1 MKRRICII
9 WALTVGLTVK
19 AQTEIGT
26 KAELKAFEESVNN
39 GTFGNESV
47 TLTADIEFTNDE
59 YWTPIGTSEHPF
71 RGNFYGEGHK
81 ISNLNVNIDGLY
93 AGLFGYVAA
102 GAEVKEVH
110 IMSGNIAVATDPGI
124 NASYHGGIAGYN
136 LGSINKC
143 SNRATVSGSNYVH
156 ARVGGIVGENGTT
169 GEYTCGVIRN
179 CYNLG
184 DVYSSLTEVYIGG
197 IAGYNMGDIK
207 NCFMRSDVIKG
218 DPTNQSSHTPY
229 PLYGSNSGTVTNCFY
244 ANGSTNDVS
253 LPIALADD
261 SDNSTTLSG
270 DNLDS
275 DKNVLLSGRTLFT
288 DGYWNTLCL
297 PFNITNATAYYS
309 PIAGATVKTLK
320 SSSFS
325 AGVLTLDF
333 ENATSIEAGVPY
345 IVKWDTPIADNLS
358 NPVFMNV
365 TVSNS
370 TSNIGT
376 TNVSFVGSFS
386 PVTLEAD
393 DKTKLYLGTSNT
405 LYYPS
410 KEKIIKSCR
419 AYFELIDITAG
430 DKVNEARAFVLNFG
444 NGETSGI
451 VDAEANSSL
460 FTLHFSLSEWYTL
473 DGRRMKEKPTERGIY
488 IHNGKKEVIK

>member
-71 RGNFYGEGHK
+71 RGKFYGDGHK
-81 ISNLNVNIDGLY
+81 ISNLNVNTDGLY

-156 ARVGGIVGENGTT
+156 ARMGGIVGENGTT

-244 ANGSTNDVS
+244 AGGNS
-253 LPIALADD
+253 ADATEVVD
-261 SDNSTTLSG
+261 LLDAGDNSS
-270 DNLDS
+270 
-275 DKNVLLSGRTLFT
+275 LLSSNNGENKNLLLNGRSLQTN
-288 DGYWNTLCL
+288 GKWNTLCL
-297 PFNITNATAYYS
+297 PFAIAASGNGRA
-309 PIAGATVKTLK
+309 PIAGATVLELDAEASEYNQTTGILK
-320 SSSFS
+320 LYFVEATEIV
-325 AGVLTLDF
+325 AGRPYLVKWTD
-333 ENATSIEAGVPY
+333 TSING
-345 IVKWDTPIADNLS
+345 LS

-365 TVSNS
+365 TVNNTLVDVSPSNVKFK
-370 TSNIGT
+370 GC
-376 TNVSFVGSFS
+376 FS
-386 PVTLEAD
+386 PVILEAND
-393 DKTKLYLGTSNT
+393 VNKLYLGSNNT

-410 KEKIIKSCR
+410 KDVTIRSFR
-419 AYFELIDITAG
+419 AYFDVNAG
-430 DKVNEARAFVLNFG
+430 GSEVKSFVLNFG
-444 NGETSGI
+444 DEDDETGIREMLNVECQTPNEVYDLSGRKVSVSSVGSVLPKGVYI
-451 VDAEANSSL
+451 V
-460 FTLHFSLSEWYTL
+460 
-473 DGRRMKEKPTERGIY
+473 
-488 IHNGKKEVIK
+488 NGKKVIK